1 MTENFEID
9 ALEYLLEEMEPERRA
24 AFEAL
29 LARDPAA
36 RESLKACA
44 DALGRFAC
52 DTAPAEPMS
61 AADQQ
66 AVLSTILTA
75 THAKPLAPAQPE
87 NKVIVW
93 SRFVWPIAAA
103 LLLGLNV
110 YQLRQAPSVPLPGE
124 RSTREPSVAAAPR
137 TEGELHPS
145 VVALG
150 SDTPQEVEADGKSTG
165 TAGPAI
171 SAKRAVTRSSGPT
184 SVAGQLDQLRRDY
197 AELQRSSDAL
207 RADYNHMLR
216 VVADRAL
223 VEKSVS
229 RLATMELV
237 DAASY
242 DRGVR
247 KGLMEVARGILTE
260 PGVVVAEVTPPVT
273 DPKTEENTVGTSVL
287 PGSNNGGK
295 DVVAT
300 DTLTPYAWSVFDDK
314 ERRGYLNLYNLP
326 KTAGDQSLQLWVKTI
341 DSSTYQ
347 RVGEVPAQFQGGN
360 GSLYYNLPNA
370 TTVPSEI
377 LITQEARA
385 AVGVAPAGIVV
396 LRGP

>member
-29 LARDPAA
+29 LAGDATA

-44 DALGRFAC
+44 DALSRFAC

-75 THAKPLAPAQPE
+75 THAKPLAAARPE
-87 NKVIVW
+87 RSVITW

-110 YQLRQAPSVPLPGE
+110 YQLRQAPALLPPGE
-124 RSTREPSVAAAPR
+124 RSTREPSVATPPR
-137 TEGELHPS
+137 
-145 VVALG
+145 
-150 SDTPQEVEADGKSTG
+150 ADGDPYPSLAAVDSDRPDDATTDARSRDPAG
-165 TAGPAI
+165 TAITAARTAARDGG
-171 SAKRAVTRSSGPT
+171 TRSAT
-184 SVAGQLDQLRRDY
+184 GQLEQLRRDY
-197 AELQRSSDAL
+197 AALQRSNDAL
-207 RADYNHMLR
+207 RADYNQMLR
-216 VVADRAL
+216 VVTDRAV
-223 VEKSVS
+223 VEKSVG

-247 KGLMEVARGILTE
+247 KGLLEVARGILTE
-260 PGVVVAEVTPPVT
+260 PGVVVAEVTPTVT
-273 DPKTEENTVGTSVL
+273 APETEENTVGTNLL
-287 PGSNNGGK
+287 PGTVNGEK
-295 DVVAT
+295 DAVAIEPP
-300 DTLTPYAWSVFDDK
+300 TPYAWSVFDDK

-326 KTAGDQSLQLWVKTI
+326 RTAGDQSLQLWVKTL

-347 RVGEVPAQFQGGN
+347 RVGEVPVQFQGGN
-360 GSLYYNLPNA
+360 GSLYYNLPTA
-370 TTVPSEI
+370 TSVPSEI
-377 LITQEARA
+377 LITQEPRA
-385 AVGVAPAGIVV
+385 TVGVEPAGIVV